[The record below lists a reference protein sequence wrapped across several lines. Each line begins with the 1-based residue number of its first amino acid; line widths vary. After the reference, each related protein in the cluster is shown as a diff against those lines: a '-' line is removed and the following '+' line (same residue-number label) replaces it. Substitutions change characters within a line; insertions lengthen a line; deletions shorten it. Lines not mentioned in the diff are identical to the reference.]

1 VSAPT
6 PVPALSVSHSVIARM
21 VRRAA
26 VEAPGVLRVSS
37 GGSWLSRLTSP
48 AVAVRTHDGRI
59 RVRISVVVR
68 PGHDLRTVAED
79 IRSAVAATVE
89 RLLGLELEDVT
100 VVVDGV
106 GG

>member
-1 VSAPT
+1 VTAPAPT
-6 PVPALSVSHSVIARM
+6 LSVSHSVIARM

-37 GGSWLSRLTSP
+37 GGSWLARLASP
-48 AVAVRTHDGRI
+48 AVGVRARDGRI
-59 RVRISVVVR
+59 RVRISVVAR
-68 PGHDLRTVAED
+68 PGHDLRIVAED

-100 VVVDGV
+100 VIVDGV
-106 GG
+106 GE